1 MLRVLEQALVVS
13 RGGDDYIVTWLDAT
27 PGHIE
32 GGSVFFINF
41 YFKMMAS
48 VTQTAVSLL
57 SITISIR
64 SCSVG
69 IALIIFF
76 FCFIFWEILH

>member
-27 PGHIE
+27 PSHIE

-48 VTQTAVSLL
+48 VTHKLQYL
-57 SITISIR
+57 
-64 SCSVG
+64 
-69 IALIIFF
+69 
-76 FCFIFWEILH
+76 

>member
-41 YFKMMAS
+41 YFKMMAIVTHKLQYLYS
-48 VTQTAVSLL
+48 VLL
-57 SITISIR
+57 L
-64 SCSVG
+64 
-69 IALIIFF
+69 ALD
-76 FCFIFWEILH
+76 LAQLV

>member
-13 RGGDDYIVTWLDAT
+13 RGGDDNIVTWLDAT

-48 VTQTAVSLL
+48 VTHKLQYLYSVLL
-57 SITISIR
+57 L
-64 SCSVG
+64 
-69 IALIIFF
+69 ALD
-76 FCFIFWEILH
+76 LAQLV